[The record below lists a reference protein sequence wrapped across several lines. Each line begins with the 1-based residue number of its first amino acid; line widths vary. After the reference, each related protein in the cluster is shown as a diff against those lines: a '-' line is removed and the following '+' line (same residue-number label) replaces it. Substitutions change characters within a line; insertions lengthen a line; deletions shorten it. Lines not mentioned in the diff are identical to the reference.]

1 MSTNC
6 NSAPLSV
13 YGASQSWGVNEVYHL
28 YKRAAFG
35 ISPED
40 AKNILTMTPEQAVD
54 SLVDAAFNLPPT
66 AEPPWA
72 NNYTNSDQG
81 NNDLKKEWR
90 YTMLTAL
97 KNNGLRD
104 RLMLFWSNHFVTEY
118 QSHNCPSYWYNYI
131 NTLQR
136 NCLGNLKTFV
146 HEIGLTP
153 AMLVYLNGNQNR
165 NQSPNENYA
174 RELYELFT
182 LGEGIGYTQTD
193 IEETAKALTGYT
205 LRDDR
210 CAPYTFREIHFNSD
224 DKTIFGRTGNWG
236 YDDVIDILFEERS
249 NEIAT
254 FIVQK
259 IYRYFVH
266 PILPDEVIIN
276 ELASDLI
283 NSGFV
288 LEPVVRKLLKSQ
300 HFFDVNAQS
309 VIIKSPLDLLVSLY
323 NEFMMPFPEYG
334 TDYVANALYFWGE
347 NMGQKF
353 FDPPNVA
360 GWQGDQTWINSSLL
374 LSRWSYLELMIKR
387 VYNAIDKELF
397 RDLAIAIVDDAGE
410 DDVEVIC
417 TKIVETYL
425 PKSLLASAD
434 YLNALETFKSNVPA
448 NYFEDGT
455 WDLQYPTVPLQ
466 MRDLLIHLI
475 QQPEFQLK

>member
-6 NSAPLSV
+6 NTAPLTV
-13 YGASQSWGVNEVYHL
+13 YGASQTWGVNEVHHL

-35 ISPED
+35 ISPVD
-40 AKNILTMTPEQAVD
+40 VKTILTKTPAEAVD
-54 SLVDAAFNLPPT
+54 DLVDAAFNLAPT
-66 AEPPWA
+66 SEPSWA
-72 NNYTNSDQG
+72 NNYTDSDL
-81 NNDLKKEWR
+81 NDNDLRKEWR

-118 QSHNCPSYWYNYI
+118 QSYRCPSYWYDYI
-131 NTLQR
+131 NILQR
-136 NCLGNLKTFV
+136 NCLGNLKNFV
-146 HEIGLTP
+146 HEIGLSP

-210 CAPYTFREIHFNSD
+210 CAPYVFREVHFNAD

-236 YDDVIDILFEERS
+236 YDEVIDILFEERP

-254 FIVQK
+254 LIVQK

-266 PILPDEVIIN
+266 PELPAATIIN
-276 ELASDLI
+276 ELATDLVTSD
-283 NSGFV
+283 FE
-288 LEPVVRKLLKSQ
+288 LEPIIRKLLKSQ
-300 HFFDVNAQS
+300 HFFDVNAQA
-309 VIIKSPLDLLVSLY
+309 VVIKSPLDLLISLY
-323 NEFMMPFPEYG
+323 NECMMPFPEYDN
-334 TDYVANALYFWGE
+334 DYVANALYFWGE

-374 LSRWSYLELMIKR
+374 LNRWTYLEQMLKR
-387 VYNAIDKELF
+387 LYYGYDKELF
-397 RDLAIAIVDDAGE
+397 RDLAVAIVDDAGE
-410 DDVEVIC
+410 DNVEIIC
-417 TKIVETYL
+417 LKIVETFL
-425 PKSLLASAD
+425 PKTLLSPAD
-434 YLNALETFKSNVPA
+434 HLNALETFKSNVPA
-448 NYFEDGT
+448 NYFDDGT

-475 QQPEFQLK
+475 GQPEYQLK